1 MARSDI
7 GPKIGIDGEA
17 EYRAQINNI
26 IQKTK
31 TLDSEMK
38 VVASTFGKNATAQK
52 KAAESG
58 RILAEQFALQKQR
71 VNALTEM
78 LKKSENTLGKTHDT
92 TLKWK
97 QVVNEATA
105 QLNNMEREMKENASA
120 ADDLGDE
127 LNDGGKKAISFG
139 DVLKA
144 NILSEAV
151 IGGFRALGG
160 AIRSAVNEFASFA
173 KEGINLASDLEEV
186 QNVVD
191 TTFGD
196 KGANQIEKFAKGAAT
211 AFGMS
216 ELSAK
221 QFTGTIG
228 AMFKSMGVAND
239 AVLEMSTGIAGLAG
253 DMASFYNL
261 DPQEAFEKL
270 RSGISGET
278 EPLKQLGIN
287 MSVANLEA
295 YALAEGIT
303 KAYKDMSQ
311 AEQATLRY
319 NYIMQA
325 TADAQGDFA
334 KTSTSYANQQRI
346 LQLNIENLSASLGK
360 KLLPTINEFTTAVNG
375 LLSGNASMYEFTQ
388 QMSDLAVNAIR
399 SFSSAL
405 PGMLQVG
412 GQFISTLM
420 TGIMEAT
427 PQLLGAIFAVTNT
440 LGDSLATYLPIMA
453 DFGMDIITTL
463 VSGIGNALPTLIPQ
477 AVEAIMGMFDSGIV
491 GNLDSIIEAGFDLLI
506 GLVEGIT
513 NGLPKLVDG
522 ANEIVSELIV
532 GIVENLPMIL
542 EMGIKLIGAI
552 IEGIAT
558 TAPKLVKSA
567 GELLVSVVQKF
578 KTIDWK
584 SLGKNIVQGIINGVK
599 SMGTALWNTMRDMA
613 SRALDAAKDFL
624 GIHSPSRV
632 FEKEVGRQI
641 PPGISAGVSKA
652 FPAMV
657 KKLGNQF
664 AELPSLT
671 VPKMS
676 VPANNTMN
684 MGGISINV
692 YAAEGQNANQ
702 VAEAVAARIQS
713 IVDRRKEVFA

>member
-1 MARSDI
+1 MAVNI

-17 EYRAQINNI
+17 EYRKQINNI
-26 IQKTK
+26 IQQAK

-38 VVASTFGKNATAQK
+38 VVASTFGKNATAQE
-52 KAAESG
+52 KAAKSG
-58 RILAEQFALQKQR
+58 NVLAQQFDVQQKR
-71 VNALTEM
+71 VKLLADMLEKSAKKFGENDNA
-78 LKKSENTLGKTHDT
+78 

-97 QVVNEATA
+97 QAVNEATA
-105 QLNNMEREMKENASA
+105 QLNHMEREMKENASA

-127 LNDGGKKAISFG
+127 LKEGGKKAISFG
-139 DVLKA
+139 DILKA
-144 NILSEAV
+144 NILSDAI

-160 AIRSAVNEFASFA
+160 AIRSAVSEFANFT
-173 KEGINLASDLEEV
+173 KEGIDLASDLEEV

-196 KGANQIEKFAKGAAT
+196 GSNQIEQFAKSAAT
-211 AFGMS
+211 SFGMS

-228 AMFKSMGVAND
+228 AMFKSMGIADDEIVN
-239 AVLEMSTGIAGLAG
+239 MSTGIAGLAG

-261 DPQEAFEKL
+261 APDEAFEKL

-295 YALAEGIT
+295 YALAQGIT
-303 KAYKDMSQ
+303 TAYKNMSQ

-334 KTSTSYANQQRI
+334 KTSGSYANQQRI
-346 LQLNIENLSASLGK
+346 LQLNIENLSASLGQ
-360 KLLPTINEFTTAVNG
+360 KLLPTINGFTTALNG
-375 LLSGNASMYEFTQ
+375 LLSGNDSLYEFTQ
-388 QMSDLAVNAIR
+388 QISNLAVSALN

-405 PGMLQVG
+405 PGILQVG
-412 GQFISTLM
+412 GQFISSLM

-427 PQLLGAIFAVTNT
+427 PQLLGALFSVTST
-440 LGDSLATYLPIMA
+440 LGESLATYLPIMA

-506 GLVEGIT
+506 GLVEGIL
-513 NGLPKLVDG
+513 NGLPKLYESG
-522 ANEIVSELIV
+522 YEMIGKLIV
-532 GIVENLPMIL
+532 GLVENLPKII
-542 EMGIKLIGAI
+542 EMGVELVSAI
-552 IEGIAT
+552 VSGIIT
-558 TAPKLVKSA
+558 TAPKLVESA
-567 GELLVSVVQKF
+567 GKMLTSVVQKF

-599 SMGTALWNTMRDMA
+599 SMGTALWNAIKDLA
-613 SRALDAAKDFL
+613 SNALNAAKDFL

-664 AELPSLT
+664 AELPGLT
-671 VPKMS
+671 VPKMN

>member
-1 MARSDI
+1 MAVNI

-17 EYRAQINNI
+17 EYRKQINNI
-26 IQKTK
+26 IERTK

-38 VVASTFGKNATAQK
+38 VVASTFGKNATAQE
-52 KAAESG
+52 KAAKSSK
-58 RILAEQFALQKQR
+58 ILAEQFALQGQR
-71 VNALTEM
+71 VNALKNM
-78 LKKSENTLGKTHDT
+78 LEKSENTLGKTHNT

-97 QVVNEATA
+97 QAVNEATA
-105 QLNNMEREMKENASA
+105 QLNHMEREMKENASA

-127 LNDGGKKAISFG
+127 LKEGGKKAISFG
-139 DVLKA
+139 DILKA

-196 KGANQIEKFAKGAAT
+196 GSNQIDQFAKGAAT

-228 AMFKSMGVAND
+228 AMFKSMGVADD

-388 QMSDLAVNAIR
+388 QMSDLAVSAIR

-420 TGIMEAT
+420 TGIMEAA
-427 PQLLGAIFAVTNT
+427 PQLLGAIFTVTNT
-440 LGDSLATYLPIMA
+440 LGESLTTYLPIMA

-477 AVEAIMGMFDSGIV
+477 AVEAIMGMFDSGII
-491 GNLDSIIEAGFDLLI
+491 GNLDSIIDAGFDLLM
-506 GLVEGIT
+506 GLIDGLIEGS
-513 NGLPKLVDG
+513 LKLVDTG
-522 ANEIVSELIV
+522 SELIGDLVV
-532 GIVENLPMIL
+532 GLIENLPEVL
-542 EMGIKLIGAI
+542 EMGLVIIGKL
-552 IEGIAT
+552 IEGILRL
-558 TAPKLVKSA
+558 APKLFNTA
-567 GELLVSVVQKF
+567 GELLKKFSDKF

-664 AELPSLT
+664 AELPGLT
-671 VPKMS
+671 VPKMN

-692 YAAEGQNANQ
+692 YAAEGQSANQ

>member
-1 MARSDI
+1 MAVNI

-17 EYRAQINNI
+17 EYRKQINNI
-26 IQKTK
+26 IQQAK

-38 VVASTFGKNATAQK
+38 VVASTFGKNATAQE
-52 KAAESG
+52 KAAKSG
-58 RILAEQFALQKQR
+58 NVLAQQFDVQQKR
-71 VNALTEM
+71 VKLLADMLEKSAKKFGENDNA
-78 LKKSENTLGKTHDT
+78 

-97 QVVNEATA
+97 QAVNEATA

-127 LNDGGKKAISFG
+127 LKEGGKKAISFG

-196 KGANQIEKFAKGAAT
+196 GSNQIDQFAKGAAT

-261 DPQEAFEKL
+261 DPEEAFEKL

-319 NYIMQA
+319 NYIMKA

-334 KTSTSYANQQRI
+334 KTSGSYANQQRI

-375 LLSGNASMYEFTQ
+375 LLSGNASIYEFTQ
-388 QMSDLAVNAIR
+388 QMSDLAVNAVR

-420 TGIMEAT
+420 TGIMEAA
-427 PQLLGAIFAVTNT
+427 PQLLGALFSVTST
-440 LGDSLATYLPIMA
+440 LGESLATYLPIMA

-477 AVEAIMGMFDSGIV
+477 AVEAIIGMLDNGIV
-491 GNLDSIIEAGFDLLI
+491 GNLDSIIKAGFDLLI

-513 NGLPKLVDG
+513 NGLPKLIEG
-522 ANEIVSELIV
+522 ANEIVSELII

-552 IEGIAT
+552 IQGIVT
-558 TAPKLVKSA
+558 TAPKLLTSA
-567 GELLVSVVQKF
+567 AELLNSIVKKF

-599 SMGTALWNTMRDMA
+599 SMGTALWNTMKDLA
-613 SRALDAAKDFL
+613 SDALDAAKDFL

-664 AELPSLT
+664 AELPGLT
-671 VPKMS
+671 IPKMN
-676 VPANNTMN
+676 VPATSTMN
-684 MGGISINV
+684 MGGISINI
-692 YAAEGQNANQ
+692 YASEGQNVNQ
-702 VAEAVAARIQS
+702 IAEAVAARIQS